1 MTEQEPNADVAITI
15 PRGGGLHQ
23 FVLETSRR
31 RDIRRPWIK
40 SASASPSR
48 RSKRP
53 MPWWRSWSEPDR
65 STATPE
71 TARSRTPIHSPTS
84 QHRTRVRLAGG
95 PEVFAMCAIDALGMP
110 FMLRRDV
117 DIASACAGCGVEVR
131 VEVRGGRVGAHAPSD
146 VTVWF
151 GDTSEGCVAAT
162 DLCPD
167 LNFFCS
173 PACREG
179 WNRTH
184 PEKRGMGLGLEDAV
198 SRGRRVFEDLLYA
211 NDDG

>member
-23 FVLETSRR
+23 FVLETF
-31 RDIRRPWIK
+31 
-40 SASASPSR
+40 A
-48 RSKRP
+48 
-53 MPWWRSWSEPDR
+53 
-65 STATPE
+65 ATG
-71 TARSRTPIHSPTS
+71 HSPTMDQIRERFS
-84 QHRTRVRLAGG
+84 VETLEEADAMVAELERAGSIHRNPGDGAITHAYPFSNEPTSHRVRLAGG

-131 VEVRGGRVGAHAPSD
+131 GGRVGAHAPSD
-146 VTVWF
+146 VTVWL

-184 PEKRGMGLGLEDAV
+184 PEKRGEGLRLEDAV
-198 SRGRRVFEDLLYA
+198 SQGRRVFEDLLYA